1 MSGVYLRQQG
11 GLEPPVPRLPVPDF
25 LWSWP
30 LTRGA
35 SRAAEAKLGL
45 VVLLFLV
52 SAALVLCVVWEP
64 LQEEMESGE
73 NYSGVSWEEQRD
85 IREDGPDPSP
95 LVKPAPTYLHG
106 PLPLQLGLGRGQE
119 TPDAQDE

>member
-1 MSGVYLRQQG
+1 MWYGSPFKKRWNQ
-11 GLEPPVPRLPVPDF
+11 
-25 LWSWP
+25 
-30 LTRGA
+30 
-35 SRAAEAKLGL
+35 
-45 VVLLFLV
+45 
-52 SAALVLCVVWEP
+52 
-64 LQEEMESGE
+64 GE